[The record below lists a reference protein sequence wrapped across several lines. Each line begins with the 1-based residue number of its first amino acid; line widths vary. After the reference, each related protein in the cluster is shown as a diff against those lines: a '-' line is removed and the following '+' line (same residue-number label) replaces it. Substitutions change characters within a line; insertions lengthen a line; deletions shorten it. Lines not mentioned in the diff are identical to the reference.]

1 LAFQQ
6 TINFAQAYLWPISS
20 LTGSGGR
27 KMTAACADI
36 VTGPKKQACRPN
48 VSFWAISSESITI
61 PIMGM
66 LLQFARGNSLPVF
79 GLLDIVSPWAKD
91 RALVGS
97 LKEIHETL
105 ANFLMIVA
113 LARRARPAR
122 CCGQ

>member
-1 LAFQQ
+1 LEFQQ
-6 TINFAQAYLWPISS
+6 TINFARAYLWPISS
-20 LTGSGGR
+20 LTGSGDR
-27 KMTAACADI
+27 KMTAGCADT
-36 VTGPKKQACRPN
+36 VTVPKKQACRPN
-48 VSFWAISSESITI
+48 VSFWPISSEGIAISII
-61 PIMGM
+61 EM

-105 ANFLMIVA
+105 ANFLMMVA